1 MSDEQW
7 IVRLA
12 EEKRLLKNYRG
23 RRLQACRAVDTLCDV
38 IDNLGTE
45 DGSVLPDPDH
55 GFQQPPSAAMRL
67 ELKNQAAVLLRMIL
81 ANNDRGCGPHELQ
94 RF

>member
-38 IDNLGTE
+38 IDN
-45 DGSVLPDPDH
+45 H
-55 GFQQPPSAAMRL
+55 
-67 ELKNQAAVLLRMIL
+67 
-81 ANNDRGCGPHELQ
+81 RGCGPHELQ